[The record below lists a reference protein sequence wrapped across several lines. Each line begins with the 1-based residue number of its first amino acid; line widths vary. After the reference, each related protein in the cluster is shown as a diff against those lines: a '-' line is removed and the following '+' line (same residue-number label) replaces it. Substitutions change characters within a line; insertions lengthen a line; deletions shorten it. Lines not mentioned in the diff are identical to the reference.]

1 MYGITQKAAAAL
13 LLVLFLEGC
22 GTSGVRYQDPGMDF
36 GSIRRVAVLPF
47 ANLTREAAAAER
59 VRDVFTTMLLATGA
73 TYVIPPGEVF
83 RGINRSNLTDPT
95 RPSSEEVKRLAG
107 ILSVDAVITG
117 VVREYG
123 EVRSGQSA
131 ANVVSV
137 SLQMTEVQ
145 TGTVVWAAESTKG
158 GITVSDRLFGG
169 GGDAMNK
176 VTQKAVNDLLDKLF
190 EQGDAR
196 GGKQPPKKAPRGG
209 K

>member
-1 MYGITQKAAAAL
+1 MYGTTQKAATL
-13 LLVLFLEGC
+13 LLVLLFAGC
-22 GTSGVRYQDPGMDF
+22 GTSGVRYHSPDMDF

-83 RGINRSNLTDPT
+83 RGVSRAGLVDPT
-95 RPSSEEVKRLAG
+95 RPSSEEVKKFAG
-107 ILSVDAVITG
+107 IVTVDAVITG

-137 SLQMTEVQ
+137 SLQMIEAQ
-145 TGTVVWAAESTKG
+145 TGTVVFTAETTKG

-176 VTQKAVNDLLDKLF
+176 VTQAAVDDLLEKLF
-190 EQGDAR
+190 ASER
-196 GGKQPPKKAPRGG
+196 G
-209 K
+209 

>member
-1 MYGITQKAAAAL
+1 MYGITEKAAATL
-13 LLVLFLEGC
+13 LLVLLLGGC
-22 GTSGVRYQDPGMDF
+22 GTSGVRYQNPDMDF

-83 RGINRSNLTDPT
+83 RGIARSNLADLT
-95 RPSSEEVKRLAG
+95 RPSSEEVKRFAG
-107 ILSVDAVITG
+107 IVSVDAVITG

-123 EVRSGQSA
+123 EVRSGQTS

-137 SLQMTEVQ
+137 SLQMIEVQ
-145 TGTVVWAAESTKG
+145 TGMVVWTAESTKG
-158 GITVSDRLFGG
+158 GITVRDRLFGG

-176 VTQKAVNDLLDKLF
+176 VTQKAVDDLLEKLF
-190 EQGDAR
+190 GAGHD
-196 GGKQPPKKAPRGG
+196 
-209 K
+209 